1 MGRVRAVLSVL
12 LSQKMTVIFLFL
24 SAFGPL
30 GLLYKPSE
38 TKSDSRSYSERFPD
52 VSPFYER
59 ASGKQA
65 WSHFDWREVK
75 AAAVESGA
83 EQGLWFPLAEGFRF
97 LPRGT
102 PAHRQVEPNQPENL
116 HDIVPQLGQLTLDRC
131 ELGIEDWQDLSHLQQ
146 LRLFE
151 CFHVL
156 PPPGKLSDGVAAVK
170 ESLAALPSLRQLNLL
185 GSGWIRLGSMPA
197 LETLIL
203 EAADLRRVISGDDLA
218 VQFPQLQTLVLR
230 LRPEESLSEA
240 GMGVLQRLQQL
251 PKLRQVELI
260 TGVAGQRGFLNSQ
273 ITALQDQLPGLSVC
287 HGETGF
293 TKIEGMVVIG
303 IVYGMLI
310 SQIMVSAAL
319 WSLATMPQAGTLPH
333 FLRTIRGIT
342 VGFASLML
350 LSGFLSARL
359 MEIRWYLLV
368 CMNLL
373 AVSVPCIM
381 HQLTMSSSSWQR
393 QLVPLPW
400 MILGLAPQLL
410 FFLPGTCGPFILGD
424 IAWFNV
430 GLLLVSAVT
439 FFVALSMQNKPI
451 ARLTGY
457 GEPGTESIGSES
469 QMRAIE
475 RACVKMQGIIV
486 PSPRLL
492 RGSFSDRLRVGI
504 SGMTMKQI
512 SGMWIALPGLYLAYA
527 FQGTIFLS
535 VFVVVSL
542 LILIFIPMLTRLVS
556 WSRRRQRLPVDF
568 LLPAGRDDFWRHF
581 QSAVFWDFA
590 IAIPLT
596 FAGWVVVKFLGG
608 SFSQQAAGLL
618 LLQLTLH
625 AGAATLL
632 YGLTVLTIVIPAN
645 DWRRYLLGTIIWAI
659 VILMFSDTISNESV
673 PGSRYFSKWML
684 SVFVLAAVAGVL
696 LLVKLPGMLRRLE
709 LS

>member
-1 MGRVRAVLSVL
+1 
-12 LSQKMTVIFLFL
+12 MTVIFLFL

-30 GLLYKPSE
+30 GLLFKPSE
-38 TKSDSRSYSERFPD
+38 TESGSSRASSERFPD
-52 VSPFYER
+52 VLPFYER
-59 ASGKQA
+59 ASGELI
-65 WSHFDWREVK
+65 WSHYDWRKVQ
-75 AAAVESGA
+75 AAAVESGS
-83 EQGLWFPLAEGFRF
+83 EQGLWLTLDEGFRF
-97 LPRGT
+97 LPRGM
-102 PAHRQVEPNQPENL
+102 PSHRQAEPNQPENL
-116 HDIVPQLGQLTLDRC
+116 HEIVPQLGQLTLDQF

-156 PPPGKLSDGVAAVK
+156 PPPGKFSDGVAAVT
-170 ESLAALPSLRQLNLL
+170 ESLGALPSLRQLNLL

-218 VQFPQLQTLVLR
+218 VQLPQLQTLVLR
-230 LRPEESLSEA
+230 LRPGESLSEA
-240 GMGVLQRLQQL
+240 EMGILQRLQQL
-251 PKLRQVELI
+251 PKLRQLELI

-273 ITALQDQLPGLSVC
+273 ITALQDQLPGLTVC

-293 TKIEGMVVIG
+293 ASIEGVVVIG

-310 SQIMVSAAL
+310 SQIMVSVVL
-319 WSLATMPQAGTLPH
+319 WWLATIPQAGTLPH

-350 LSGFLSARL
+350 LSGFLSAWL
-359 MEIRWYLLV
+359 MEIRWYFLV

-373 AVSVPCIM
+373 TVSIPGIM
-381 HQLTMSSSSWQR
+381 NQLSKSSSPWKG
-393 QLVPLPW
+393 LFVALPW
-400 MILGLAPQLL
+400 MILGLGPQLF
-410 FFLPGTCGPFILGD
+410 FFLPGTCGPFLLGD

-451 ARLTGY
+451 ARLTDY
-457 GEPGTESIGSES
+457 GEPGTVFFGTET
-469 QMRAIE
+469 QMRANE

-504 SGMTMKQI
+504 SGITIKQLR
-512 SGMWIALPGLYLAYA
+512 GMWFVLPGLCVVYVA
-527 FQGTIFLS
+527 FQRLFLPLVLGIS
-535 VFVVVSL
+535 GA
-542 LILIFIPMLTRLVS
+542 LIVLPMAMRLAS
-556 WSRRRQRLPVDF
+556 WTHRRQRLPVDF
-568 LLPAGRDDFWRHF
+568 LLPAERDDFWRHF
-581 QSAVFWDFA
+581 QNAVFWDFA

-596 FAGWVVVKFLGG
+596 FAGWVVVKFFGD
-608 SFSQQAAGLL
+608 SFSQHAAGLL
-618 LLQLTLH
+618 MQLLLH
-625 AGAATLL
+625 TGVATLL
-632 YGLTVLTIVIPAN
+632 YGLTVLTFAISTK
-645 DWRRYLLGTIIWAI
+645 DWRRYLLVMIIWAI
-659 VILMFSDTISNESV
+659 ASLTLLDTISEWSV
-673 PGSRYFSKWML
+673 PESRYFSKWML